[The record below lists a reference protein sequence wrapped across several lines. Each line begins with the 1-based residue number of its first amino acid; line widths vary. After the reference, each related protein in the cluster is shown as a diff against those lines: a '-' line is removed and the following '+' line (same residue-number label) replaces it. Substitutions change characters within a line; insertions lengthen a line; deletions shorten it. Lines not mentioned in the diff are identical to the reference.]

1 MTHEMCVA
9 FEIIRMQIKSLFI
22 VKDIGYNYESVWTN
36 WTPIH

>member
-9 FEIIRMQIKSLFI
+9 FEIIQIKSLFI
-22 VKDIGYNYESVWTN
+22 VKDIRYNYESVWTN